1 MAVMSKIQLRPE
13 SISDVPLQI
22 FEQDFT
28 FIVNGE
34 EFKTSRLIS
43 DLLSP
48 KISQMHSSDPTI
60 DTFLID
66 THHKGNF
73 SILYRLL
80 NFKENDF
87 SSDEFFFISEVL
99 ESLGNA
105 HIDFFDGQDDINT
118 DNVLSLIANHTKYE
132 KIYSKSIQKEID
144 FISLNFSQLFESIEN
159 EEKFSNLSINT
170 ILSIL
175 DNKNLRLNDEDQLL
189 RFVNKLYLKD
199 SKISPLFEKVQF
211 INLSKNAI
219 KEFFEIY
226 DFNDI
231 SGLMWNKLA
240 EMLIGRSDSKSEEKG
255 ITFSVEEKKLLSGII
270 NYILNKSSINDID
283 VTSSSFMNNDDRYH
297 PKNVVLYENNDKC
310 FLSENEPNS
319 WICIDFKDCAVH
331 PTDYIIRSPKNDIT
345 NHYLKNWVIEGSND
359 KIHWEVLDKQNDCEY
374 LVGSGFVHTFTI
386 QNQNYDVFRFIRLK
400 QNGPNVFNSDYL
412 AIDNFELYGRLV

>member
-34 EFKTSRLIS
+34 EFKKSRLIS

-199 SKISPLFEKVQF
+199 SKFSPLFEKVQF

-219 KEFFEIY
+219 KEFVEIY

-240 EMLIGRSDSKSEEKG
+240 EMLIGRSDSKSEEK
-255 ITFSVEEKKLLSGII
+255 E
-270 NYILNKSSINDID
+270 
-283 VTSSSFMNNDDRYH
+283 
-297 PKNVVLYENNDKC
+297 
-310 FLSENEPNS
+310 
-319 WICIDFKDCAVH
+319 
-331 PTDYIIRSPKNDIT
+331 
-345 NHYLKNWVIEGSND
+345 
-359 KIHWEVLDKQNDCEY
+359 
-374 LVGSGFVHTFTI
+374 
-386 QNQNYDVFRFIRLK
+386 
-400 QNGPNVFNSDYL
+400 
-412 AIDNFELYGRLV
+412 